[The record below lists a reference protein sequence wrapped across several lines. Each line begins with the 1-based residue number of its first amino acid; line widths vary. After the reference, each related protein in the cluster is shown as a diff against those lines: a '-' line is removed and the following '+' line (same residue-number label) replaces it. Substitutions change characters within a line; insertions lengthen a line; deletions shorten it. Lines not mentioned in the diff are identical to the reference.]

1 MAQETQDHA
10 PSATTTGPKKK
21 ETPEEKKVKLV
32 TSTKTVD
39 FPSLGWGIHA
49 GETLELP
56 VEEAAQKLILEKDF
70 ITLIP

>member
-1 MAQETQDHA
+1 MPLDTNTLPEQ
-10 PSATTTGPKKK
+10 PKMPPPTLAKSK
-21 ETPEEKKVKLV
+21 MV

-49 GETLELP
+49 GEIRELP
-56 VEEAAQKLILEKDF
+56 VDGVAQKIILEKEF